1 MFEVADVAMEKF
13 NIERGFVGAG
23 GVDPVSLSQ
32 SNPNPMREGKPQD
45 PLLLQTIKLH
55 WALQCIA
62 MHCNGNT
69 CCPVAY

>member
-1 MFEVADVAMEKF
+1 MFEVADVATEKF

-45 PLLLQTIKLH
+45 PLLLQTLKLH

-62 MHCNGNT
+62 MVIH
-69 CCPVAY
+69 AAL